1 MRYAVELVLQC
12 VGWALLAIGV
22 GSVYLLVTT
31 GSAPALGSLPLA
43 LTVCVVGAVLIWVT
57 RRSLYKKQYR
67 DD

>member
-1 MRYAVELVLQC
+1 MRHAVELSIQC
-12 VGWALLAIGV
+12 VGWALLTIGA

-43 LTVCVVGAVLIWVT
+43 LTACVLGAVLIWVT